1 MASPPYRG
9 VRGGLL
15 DDYPSSI
22 LDIHALLLRLGI
34 KFHAF
39 EGKPGVVIIIGDDT
53 QTCGYTI
60 VLLEEGK
67 DVIYRCKYTLFIYNN
82 LSQNR

>member
-1 MASPPYRG
+1 MASPPYVG

-15 DDYPSSI
+15 DDYPSSV
-22 LDIHALLLRLGI
+22 LDIHAFGI
-34 KFHAF
+34 KFHAL

-82 LSQNR
+82 FSQNR

>member
-1 MASPPYRG
+1 MASPPYVG

-34 KFHAF
+34 KFHAL
-39 EGKPGVVIIIGDDT
+39 EGEPGVVIIIGDDT

-67 DVIYRCKYTLFIYNN
+67 DVIYKCKYTLFIYNN

>member
-1 MASPPYRG
+1 MASPPYVG

-15 DDYPSSI
+15 DDYPSSV
-22 LDIHALLLRLGI
+22 LDIHTRLLGLRVKLHTLKGEPGI
-34 KFHAF
+34 
-39 EGKPGVVIIIGDDT
+39 VVNVSDDT

-82 LSQNR
+82 LSQNK